1 MPHDPLPGEPA
12 AAATT
17 ASPRPVAMPGQAPA
31 VRADADLH
39 LLMGLRDPAA
49 MTRIRDTI
57 SRHPALAGRQL
68 VWHVPG
74 HAQDTPAEAERAAT
88 AAARSGGAVLAVGGD
103 GTINA
108 AAQAC
113 WRRGVPMGV
122 VCQGTFNYF
131 SRQHGIPA
139 DLAEAV
145 DHFVRALEDGRAR
158 PVLPGVVNGQAFLVN
173 ASLGLYP
180 RLLAEREAA
189 SRQFGRHR
197 IVAIVAGLLSLLK
210 AQRGQVLR
218 LRERDHTGR
227 ERQRMTL
234 TSTLFVGNSA
244 LQLQEVG
251 VDEAEKAGHRRLVAT
266 TLAPRPPLSV
276 MQMIWQAA
284 RGRLGAHEAVD
295 SFSCTALTVEAAGWR
310 LTNRVRV
317 AFDGERTWMT
327 LPLHF
332 AVADH
337 PLWLL
342 APEPP
347 SRTNTLSASGA
358 LPAAGPVR
366 GAMAADARRV
376 RPARA

>member
-1 MPHDPLPGEPA
+1 MPHDPLPG
-12 AAATT
+12 
-17 ASPRPVAMPGQAPA
+17 APA
-31 VRADADLH
+31 GTSAPTVRRSADLH
-39 LLMGLRDPAA
+39 LLMGLRDPAVMA
-49 MTRIRDTI
+49 RIRDTI
-57 SRHPALAGRQL
+57 TQHPALAGRQL

-74 HAQDTPAEAERAAT
+74 RAQDTPAEADRAA
-88 AAARSGGAVLAVGGD
+88 AAAATSGGAVLAVGGD

-139 DLAEAV
+139 DLSEAV
-145 DHFVRALEDGRAR
+145 DAFVRALEDGRAR

-218 LRERDHTGR
+218 LRERDHAGR

-234 TSTLFVGNSA
+234 ASTLFVGNSA

-251 VDEAEKAGHRRLVAT
+251 VEQAEKAGHRRLVAT
-266 TLAPRPPLSV
+266 TLAPRPPLSMV
-276 MQMIWQAA
+276 QMIWQAA

-310 LTNRVRV
+310 LTDRVRV
-317 AFDGERTWMT
+317 AFDGERTWMS
-327 LPLHF
+327 LPLRF

-347 SRTNTLSASGA
+347 AGTHASTT
-358 LPAAGPVR
+358 PAAVCAAPPAGLAG
-366 GAMAADARRV
+366 GAMAADPHRV
-376 RPARA
+376 RAAQA